1 MLLSKNKIEIRDINI
16 SDILEQYT
24 AYLEQMEDMDLEVA
38 SEFITMAAQLMYI
51 KSKMLLPVYE
61 DEAEEDPR
69 ADLVE
74 ALLEYQRI
82 KEAGSALSLRAQI
95 GRDIFVKGQEQLEKD
110 QTALKEAQEQLEKD
124 QAALLSGRPARDP
137 Q

>member
-1 MLLSKNKIEIRDINI
+1 MKEVTFHLEVFDGPLDLLLHLLSKNKVEIKDIPI
-16 SDILEQYT
+16 AVILEQY
-24 AYLEQMEDMDLEVA
+24 LEYIRQMQEFDLEVA

-61 DEAEEDPR
+61 DDNEEDPR
-69 ADLVE
+69 AGLVE

-95 GRDIFVKGQEQLEKD
+95 GRDIFVKGQEQLEK
-110 QTALKEAQEQLEKD
+110 EK
-124 QAALLSGRPARDP
+124 SPFVGS
-137 Q
+137 